1 MKDSGEVETPV
12 PIELLHFT
20 LIKNQ
25 TILQVGYLK

>member
-1 MKDSGEVETPV
+1 MKNGGEVKALV

-25 TILQVGYLK
+25 IILQVGVLK

>member
-1 MKDSGEVETPV
+1 MKDGGGVKTLV

-25 TILQVGYLK
+25 IILQVGVLK